1 LVVDVAAEDDGVP
14 GVQAVEFVDRS
25 KLDAIPSLPRDGP
38 DPFGH
43 ALGGA
48 VPTRIGHQNDMRIR
62 QVDPGV
68 DQHPV

>member
-1 LVVDVAAEDDGVP
+1 M
-14 GVQAVEFVDRS
+14 EFVDRS